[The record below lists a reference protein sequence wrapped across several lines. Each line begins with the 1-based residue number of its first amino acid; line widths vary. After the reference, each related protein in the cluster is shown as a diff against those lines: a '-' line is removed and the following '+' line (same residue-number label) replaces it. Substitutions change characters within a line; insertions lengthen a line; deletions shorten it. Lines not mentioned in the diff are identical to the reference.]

1 MIQDRRSQVL
11 SFLGTL
17 FLAFLVEGG
26 YAQSKKGG
34 SLVLQDFHPAL
45 MRSSSQVVLLKYI
58 AYDAGYSVEDV
69 QPAWVGYRLN
79 RNRVG
84 GYAER
89 ANKFQREPRLR
100 GLDANDRDYAG
111 SGFDKG
117 HLVPAA
123 DMAWSVQSMMESFS
137 YANVSPQLPGFNR
150 GIWKRLESQVRD
162 WAATLTADDTV
173 GLWVWSG
180 PVLSENSTL
189 SNVGR
194 LRVPEAFYKV
204 VYHPAE
210 ERVAA
215 LLLPHSN
222 SKASLLGYLVS
233 VDSLEKVTGMDFLRG
248 LPDQKEA
255 RLESQV
261 CESCW
266 TWSSKASTSSRIP
279 RANQT
284 SDSQAMT
291 CAGITKAGKPC
302 RNKTRDASGYC
313 HHHR

>member
-1 MIQDRRSQVL
+1 
-11 SFLGTL
+11 
-17 FLAFLVEGG
+17 
-26 YAQSKKGG
+26 
-34 SLVLQDFHPAL
+34 
-45 MRSSSQVVLLKYI
+45 LLKYS

-84 GYAER
+84 GSAER
-89 ANKFQREPRLR
+89 ANKFQRDPRLR

-123 DMAWSVQSMMESFS
+123 DMAWSVQSMKESFS
-137 YANVSPQLPGFNR
+137 YANVSPQRPGFNT

-162 WAATLTADDTV
+162 WAATLTVDDTV
-173 GLWVWSG
+173 GLLVWSG
-180 PVLSENSTL
+180 PVLSKNSTL
-189 SNVGR
+189 SNAGR
-194 LRVPEAFYKV
+194 LRIPNAFYKV

-215 LLLPHSN
+215 LLLPHSS
-222 SKASLLGYLVS
+222 SKTSLVGYLVS

-248 LPDQKEA
+248 LPEPIEA
-255 RLESQV
+255 RLESHA
-261 CESCW
+261 CASCW

>member
-1 MIQDRRSQVL
+1 MILTRRT
-11 SFLGTL
+11 LG
-17 FLAFLVEGG
+17 LAFLGALFLGLFIECGF
-26 YAQSKKGG
+26 AQSKRVDTI
-34 SLVLQDFHPAL
+34 VLEDFHPAF
-45 MRSSSQVVLLKYI
+45 MGASSQVVLLKYS

-84 GYAER
+84 GSAER
-89 ANKFQREPRLR
+89 ANKFQRDPRLR

-162 WAATLTADDTV
+162 WAATLTVDDTV

-180 PVLSENSTL
+180 PVIGEHSTL
-189 SNVGR
+189 SNAGR
-194 LRVPEAFYKV
+194 LRIPNAFYKV

-215 LLLPHSN
+215 LLLPHSS
-222 SKASLLGYLVS
+222 SKASLVGYLVS

-248 LPDQKEA
+248 LPEKMEA
-255 RLESQV
+255 RLESHA
-261 CESCW
+261 CASCW

-284 SDSQAMT
+284 SDTQAMT

>member
-1 MIQDRRSQVL
+1 MIQPRRPQVL

-17 FLAFLVEGG
+17 FLAFLVDGG
-26 YAQSKKGG
+26 YAQSKKGD
-34 SLVLQDFHPAL
+34 SLVLQDFHPAF
-45 MRSSSQVVLLKYI
+45 MGSASQVVLLKYS

-84 GYAER
+84 GSAER
-89 ANKFQREPRLR
+89 ANKFQREPRLEGR
-100 GLDANDRDYAG
+100 DASDRDYVG

-123 DMAWSVQSMMESFS
+123 DMAWSVQSMKESFS
-137 YANVSPQLPGFNR
+137 YANVSPQLQGFNR

-162 WAATLTADDTV
+162 WAATLTVDDTV
-173 GLWVWSG
+173 GLLVWSG
-180 PVLSENSTL
+180 PVLSEHSTL

-194 LRVPEAFYKV
+194 LRIPKAFYKV

-215 LLLPHSN
+215 LLLPHSS
-222 SKASLLGYLVS
+222 SKASLVGYLVS

-248 LPDQKEA
+248 LPDQREA

-261 CESCW
+261 CASCW

>member
-1 MIQDRRSQVL
+1 MIQPRRSKVL
-11 SFLGTL
+11 SFLGAL
-17 FLAFLVEGG
+17 FLGLFVECGF
-26 YAQSKKGG
+26 AQSKKVDAI
-34 SLVLQDFHPAL
+34 VLEDFHPAF
-45 MRSSSQVVLLKYI
+45 MGASSQVVLLKYS

-79 RNRVG
+79 QNRVG
-84 GYAER
+84 GSAER

-162 WAATLTADDTV
+162 WAATLTVDDTV
-173 GLWVWSG
+173 GLLVWSG
-180 PVLSENSTL
+180 PVLGKHSTL

-215 LLLPHSN
+215 LLLPHSS

-233 VDSLEKVTGMDFLRG
+233 IDSLEKVTGMDFLRG
-248 LPDQKEA
+248 LPEPIEA
-255 RLESQV
+255 RLESHA

-279 RANQT
+279 RAT
-284 SDSQAMT
+284 QASNTEAMI
-291 CAGITKAGKPC
+291 CAGNTKAGKPC

>member
-1 MIQDRRSQVL
+1 
-11 SFLGTL
+11 
-17 FLAFLVEGG
+17 
-26 YAQSKKGG
+26 
-34 SLVLQDFHPAL
+34 
-45 MRSSSQVVLLKYI
+45 
-58 AYDAGYSVEDV
+58 
-69 QPAWVGYRLN
+69 
-79 RNRVG
+79 
-84 GYAER
+84 
-89 ANKFQREPRLR
+89 
-100 GLDANDRDYAG
+100 
-111 SGFDKG
+111 
-117 HLVPAA
+117 
-123 DMAWSVQSMMESFS
+123 
-137 YANVSPQLPGFNR
+137 
-150 GIWKRLESQVRD
+150 RD
-162 WAATLTADDTV
+162 WAATLTVDDTV
-173 GLWVWSG
+173 GLLVWSG
-180 PVLSENSTL
+180 PVLSKNSTL
-189 SNVGR
+189 SNAGR
-194 LRVPEAFYKV
+194 LRIPNAFYKV
-204 VYHPAE
+204 VYHPAK

-284 SDSQAMT
+284 SDSQAMP

>member
-1 MIQDRRSQVL
+1 MIQHRRPQVL
-11 SFLGTL
+11 SFLGAL
-17 FLAFLVEGG
+17 FLGLFVEGG
-26 YAQSKKGG
+26 FAQSKKVDAI
-34 SLVLQDFHPAL
+34 VLEDFYPAF
-45 MRSSSQVVLLKYI
+45 MGSSSQVVLLKYS

-84 GYAER
+84 GFAER
-89 ANKFQREPRLR
+89 ANKFQREPRLNGR
-100 GLDANDRDYAG
+100 DANDRDYAG

-137 YANVSPQLPGFNR
+137 YANVSPQLLGFNR

-162 WAATLTADDTV
+162 WAATLSVDDTV

-180 PVLSENSTL
+180 PVLGDHSTL
-189 SNVGR
+189 SKVGR
-194 LRVPEAFYKV
+194 LRVPNAFYKV

-215 LLLPHSN
+215 LLLPHS
-222 SKASLLGYLVS
+222 SSQASLLGYLVS

-266 TWSSKASTSSRIP
+266 TWSSKASTSSRTP

-284 SDSQAMT
+284 LDSQAMT

>member
-1 MIQDRRSQVL
+1 MIHHRRPQVL

-26 YAQSKKGG
+26 YAQSKKEPYRPFED
-34 SLVLQDFHPAL
+34 LHPAF
-45 MRSSSQVVLLKYI
+45 MGSSSQVVMLKYST
-58 AYDAGYSVEDV
+58 YDAGYSVEDV

-84 GYAER
+84 GFAER

-162 WAATLTADDTV
+162 WAATLTVDDTV
-173 GLWVWSG
+173 GLLVWSG
-180 PVLSENSTL
+180 PVLGKNSALTD
-189 SNVGR
+189 VGR
-194 LRVPEAFYKV
+194 LRIPNAFYKV
-204 VYHPAE
+204 VYHPAK

-215 LLLPHSN
+215 LLLPHSS
-222 SKASLLGYLVS
+222 SKASLVGYLVS

-248 LPDQKEA
+248 LPESMEV
-255 RLESQV
+255 RLERSA

-266 TWSSKASTSSRIP
+266 TWSSKASASSRIP
-279 RANQT
+279 RAT
-284 SDSQAMT
+284 QASNTEAMN

-302 RNKTRDASGYC
+302 RNKTRDTSGYC